1 MNSFLISLATFGF
14 EPTSVELSVGLL
26 GHLPQGEFQSAGVPN
41 GFGGEINIAWRPVEH
56 FGLGLNFGGSTYGS
70 SSRSIPF
77 SYYTDA
83 VTVTETTNNT
93 IGQFHLFAK
102 IVPFSG
108 KVQPYAEGLI
118 GFKSLSTETSIYQ
131 QNCYDDPD
139 TTTDE
144 CEIASSTNSADS
156 ALSYGVG
163 GGVEVQ
169 LTENKDEEWKEL
181 FFMNGRYL
189 YGEEARYLKEVDIED
204 IVPEDNGPVETVL
217 NFNQSKTELL
227 QVTAGVVFKFR

>member
-1 MNSFLISLATFGF
+1 MNPFLISLITLGF
-14 EPTSVELSVGLL
+14 EPTSFELSAGLL
-26 GHLPQGEFQSAGVPN
+26 GHLPQGEFQQAGVPN
-41 GFGGEINIAWRPVEH
+41 GFGADLNIAWRPVEH
-56 FGLGLNFGGSTYGS
+56 FGVGLNFGGSTYGS

-83 VTVTETTNNT
+83 VTVTETTDNT
-93 IGQFHLFAK
+93 IGYFHLFAK

-118 GFKSLSTETSIYQ
+118 GFKNLSTETSIYQ

-156 ALSYGVG
+156 ALSYGLG
-163 GGVEVQ
+163 GGVEV
-169 LTENKDEEWKEL
+169 LLIEEVDEEWKVL
-181 FFMNGRYL
+181 FFMGGRYL
-189 YGEEARYLKEVDIED
+189 YGEEAQFLKEGDIEYT
-204 IVPEDNGPVETVL
+204 VPEDNGPVETVL
-217 NFNQSKTELL
+217 NFNQSKTELI
-227 QVTAGVVFKFR
+227 QVSAGVVFKFR